1 MTAEDS
7 GGKGKSKTVFDQTG
21 QNVAGNQIIFDNL
34 EGGIGQIGNTINT
47 GGGAYIGGNVNTG
60 GGDFAGGDQ
69 YSGDFRGSNVNIK
82 SNLEN
87 VTQTVGALPQVDE
100 SVKEELQ
107 QLLLQ
112 LNDTLQE
119 APAENAAEAEE
130 FSAATT
136 LLVEAAA
143 KEEPDKTMV
152 KMLGAGLL
160 NAATTLTNELPDV
173 ISITGKIVSIAGV
186 IAGLVA

>member
-1 MTAEDS
+1 MTSEGS
-7 GGKGKSKTVFDQTG
+7 GEKGKSKTVFDQTG
-21 QNVAGNQIIFDNL
+21 QNVAGSQTNIGNV

-47 GGGAYIGGNVNTG
+47 GGGDYVGGSVTNV
-60 GGDFAGGDQ
+60 GGDYVGGDSF
-69 YSGDFRGSNVNIK
+69 SGDFRGSNVNIK

-87 VTQTVGALPQVDE
+87 VTQTVGALPQVDD

-119 APAENAAEAEE
+119 APAENAAEAEKVSE
-130 FSAATT
+130 ATT
-136 LLVEAAA
+136 LLVDAAA
-143 KEEPDKTMV
+143 EEEPNKTMV
-152 KMLGAGLL
+152 EMLGAGLL

-173 ISITGKIVSIAGV
+173 VNITSKIVSIAGV
-186 IAGLVA
+186 IAGLAG